1 MAYSIGEVAEKTG
14 LSSYTLRYY
23 DKEGLMPF
31 VHRGNGGRREFTDD
45 DMDFVDLIAC
55 LKETGMSL
63 KEIREFIN
71 MSMAGNDT
79 LQARLEMFKRQ
90 RDEVMKQIE
99 QSQRYLKKLDYKVK
113 YFEAACNNGSEDG
126 LENFCGTLKA
136 TSKACQSMN
145 N

>member
-45 DMDFVDLIAC
+45 DMDFVDLISC

-71 MSMAGNDT
+71 MSMEGNDT
-79 LQARLEMFKRQ
+79 LQARLEMFRRQ
-90 RDEVMKQIE
+90 RDAVMKQIA
-99 QSQRYLKKLDYKVK
+99 QSQKYLEKLDHKVK
-113 YFEAACNNGSEDG
+113 YFEAACNNGSEEG
-126 LENFCGTLKA
+126 LEDFCDTLEA
-136 TSKACQSMN
+136 ASKASKSIN